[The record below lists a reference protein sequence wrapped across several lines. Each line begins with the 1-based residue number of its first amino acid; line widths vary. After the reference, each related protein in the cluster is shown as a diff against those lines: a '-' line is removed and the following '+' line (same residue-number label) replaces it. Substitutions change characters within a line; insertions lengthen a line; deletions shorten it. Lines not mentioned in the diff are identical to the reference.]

1 MLKFLLVIK
10 MIIENIKQE
19 VIDLSKKAEID
30 LKEIFAEIDDV
41 CFYNSNRILS
51 AFIENRIEYAD
62 FTDRNGYGIYDS
74 GREKLEKIFSSIL
87 GTEDALVR
95 TQIMS
100 GTNAL
105 YLAFSALLKHG
116 DTMISI
122 SGKPYDS
129 LLKMVGIVGE
139 STQSLKA
146 NGVKYE
152 QIDLVDDKFDLEK
165 IKKRLEKN
173 DVKLV
178 EIQRSRGYSSRKS
191 LTINQIE
198 EVIKVI
204 RSVNKEVIIM
214 VDNCYGELV
223 ERKEPGHVGA
233 DVVVGSLMKNLG
245 GGIATT
251 GGYIGGKTKYIEMI
265 ADRLTSPGIGKDLG
279 ANFNQNSNFFKGIFM
294 APNAVKS
301 ALKTQV
307 FASYMLEKTGFNEIS
322 PKYNEFRTDIIQ
334 IIELKTKKNLVAF
347 ARSIQA
353 SSPIDSG
360 VYIVPAPMPGYPC
373 DVIMAAGCF
382 TEGSTIELSADAPCV
397 EPYTLYMQGGLTYEY
412 GKLSIMQALSKVLE
426 EKEKN

>member
-1 MLKFLLVIK
+1 
-10 MIIENIKQE
+10 MILENISKH
-19 VIDLSKKAEID
+19 VIELSKQAEID
-30 LKEIFAEIDDV
+30 LKEIYDKIDEV
-41 CFYNSNRILS
+41 AFYNSNRILS
-51 AFIENRIEYAD
+51 AFIENRVEYAD
-62 FTDRNGYGIYDS
+62 FTDRNGYGIFDS
-74 GREKLEKIFSSIL
+74 GREKLEKIFASIL

-116 DTMISI
+116 DTMISL

-129 LLKMVGIVGE
+129 LLKMVGIVGD

-146 NGVKYE
+146 NGVSYE
-152 QIDLVDDKFDLEK
+152 QIDLVDNKFDLEK
-165 IKKRLEKN
+165 IKERLAKG

-178 EIQRSRGYSSRKS
+178 EIQRSRGYSSRES
-191 LTINQIE
+191 LNIAQIE
-198 EVIKVI
+198 ECINVI
-204 RSVNKEVIIM
+204 RSVNKNVIIM

-223 ERKEPGHVGA
+223 EMKEPGHVGA

-245 GGIATT
+245 GGIATS
-251 GGYIGGKTKYIEMI
+251 GGYIAGKTKYIEMI
-265 ADRLTSPGIGKDLG
+265 ADRLTSPGVGKELG
-279 ANFNQNSNFFKGIFM
+279 ANFNQNSNFFKGVFM

-307 FASYMLEKTGFNEIS
+307 FAAYMLEHTGFKDIS
-322 PKYNEFRTDIIQ
+322 PKYNEYRTDIIQ
-334 IIELKTKKNLVAF
+334 IIELKTKPNLVAF

-353 SSPIDSG
+353 SSPVDSG
-360 VYIVPAPMPGYPC
+360 VYIMPAPMPGYPC

-412 GKLSIMQALSKVLE
+412 GKLSIMQALSSVLAQ
-426 EKEKN
+426 KEQNNK

>member
-1 MLKFLLVIK
+1 
-10 MIIENIKQE
+10 MILENISKH
-19 VIDLSKKAEID
+19 VIELSKQAEID
-30 LKEIFAEIDDV
+30 LKEIYDKIDEV
-41 CFYNSNRILS
+41 AFYNSNRILS
-51 AFIENRIEYAD
+51 AFIENRVEYAD
-62 FTDRNGYGIYDS
+62 FTDRNGYGIFDS
-74 GREKLEKIFSSIL
+74 GREKLEKIFASIL

-116 DTMISI
+116 DTMISL

-129 LLKMVGIVGE
+129 LLKMVGIVGD

-146 NGVKYE
+146 NGVSYE
-152 QIDLVDDKFDLEK
+152 QIDLVDNKFDLEK
-165 IKKRLEKN
+165 IKERLAKG

-191 LTINQIE
+191 LNIAQIE
-198 EVIKVI
+198 ECINVI
-204 RSVNKEVIIM
+204 RSVNKNVIIM

-223 ERKEPGHVGA
+223 EMKEPGHVGA

-245 GGIATT
+245 GGIATS
-251 GGYIGGKTKYIEMI
+251 GGYIAGKTKYIEMI
-265 ADRLTSPGIGKDLG
+265 ADRLTSPGVGKELG
-279 ANFNQNSNFFKGIFM
+279 ANFNQNSNFFKGVFM

-307 FASYMLEKTGFNEIS
+307 FAAYMLEHTGFKDIS
-322 PKYNEFRTDIIQ
+322 PKYNEYRTDIIQ
-334 IIELKTKKNLVAF
+334 IIELKTKPNLVAF

-353 SSPIDSG
+353 SSPVDSG
-360 VYIVPAPMPGYPC
+360 VYIMPAPMPGYPC

-412 GKLSIMQALSKVLE
+412 GKLSIMQALSSVLA
-426 EKEKN
+426 

>member
-1 MLKFLLVIK
+1 
-10 MIIENIKQE
+10 MILENISKH
-19 VIDLSKKAEID
+19 VIELSKQAEID
-30 LKEIFAEIDDV
+30 LKEIYDKIDEV
-41 CFYNSNRILS
+41 AFYNSNRILS
-51 AFIENRIEYAD
+51 AFIENRVEYAD
-62 FTDRNGYGIYDS
+62 FTDRNGYGIFDS
-74 GREKLEKIFSSIL
+74 GREKLEKIFASIL

-116 DTMISI
+116 DTMISL

-129 LLKMVGIVGE
+129 LLKMVGIVGD

-146 NGVKYE
+146 NGVSYE
-152 QIDLVDDKFDLEK
+152 QIDLVDNKFDLEK
-165 IKKRLEKN
+165 IKERLAKG

-178 EIQRSRGYSSRKS
+178 EIQRSRGYSSHKS
-191 LTINQIE
+191 LNIAQIE
-198 EVIKVI
+198 ECINVI
-204 RSVNKEVIIM
+204 RSVNKNVIIM

-223 ERKEPGHVGA
+223 EMKEPGHVGA

-245 GGIATT
+245 GGIATS
-251 GGYIGGKTKYIEMI
+251 GGYIAGKTKYIEMI
-265 ADRLTSPGIGKDLG
+265 ADRLTSPGVGKELG
-279 ANFNQNSNFFKGIFM
+279 ANFNQNSNFFKGVFM

-307 FASYMLEKTGFNEIS
+307 FAAYMLEHTGFKDIS
-322 PKYNEFRTDIIQ
+322 PKYNEYRTDIIQ
-334 IIELKTKKNLVAF
+334 IIELKTKPNLVAF

-353 SSPIDSG
+353 SSPVDSG
-360 VYIVPAPMPGYPC
+360 VYIMPAPMPGYPC

-412 GKLSIMQALSKVLE
+412 GKLSIMQALSSVLAQ
-426 EKEKN
+426 KEQNNK

>member
-1 MLKFLLVIK
+1 
-10 MIIENIKQE
+10 MILENISKH
-19 VIDLSKKAEID
+19 VIELSKQAEID
-30 LKEIFAEIDDV
+30 LKEIYDKIDEV
-41 CFYNSNRILS
+41 AFYNSNRILS
-51 AFIENRIEYAD
+51 AFIENRVEYAD
-62 FTDRNGYGIYDS
+62 FTDRNGYGIFDS
-74 GREKLEKIFSSIL
+74 GREKLEKIFASIL

-116 DTMISI
+116 DTMISL

-129 LLKMVGIVGE
+129 LLKMVGIVGD

-146 NGVKYE
+146 NGVSYE
-152 QIDLVDDKFDLEK
+152 QIDLVDNKFDLEK
-165 IKKRLEKN
+165 IKERLAKG

-191 LTINQIE
+191 LNIAQIE
-198 EVIKVI
+198 ECINVI
-204 RSVNKEVIIM
+204 RSVNKNVIIM

-223 ERKEPGHVGA
+223 EMNEPGHVGA

-245 GGIATT
+245 GGIATS
-251 GGYIGGKTKYIEMI
+251 GGYIAGKTKYIEMI
-265 ADRLTSPGIGKDLG
+265 ADRLTSPGVGKELG
-279 ANFNQNSNFFKGIFM
+279 ANFNQNSNFFKGVFM

-307 FASYMLEKTGFNEIS
+307 FAAYMLEHTGFKDIS
-322 PKYNEFRTDIIQ
+322 PKYNEYRTDIIQ
-334 IIELKTKKNLVAF
+334 IIELKTKPNLVAF

-353 SSPIDSG
+353 SSPVDSG
-360 VYIVPAPMPGYPC
+360 VYIMPAPMPGYPC

-412 GKLSIMQALSKVLE
+412 GKLSIMQALSSVLAQ
-426 EKEKN
+426 KEQNNK